1 MAARRTA
8 SLGSSF
14 RIPCTMA
21 VSMLFTSAS
30 SRCSCSTSSH
40 TYPSASS
47 VAWRRPAGAWALL
60 TLAWRLTT
68 RSGHCLCGISA
79 PAIFATTCAHVCAI
93 PATGAPEGGPG
104 RGLDPVARPGVDRE
118 PLLAHLRL
126 ARLVARVQGVLQ
138 DEAREPSRLG
148 RLLLVRELTGQAREE
163 AGEVALLRALQPRLG
178 RLARV
183 RVGALRRLQDRG
195 DVRHGVEGE
204 RRNPDETVDLA
215 IRRPSFFLARG
226 KREAGRTAPGPGE
239 RVRGVRRE
247 RAPATAA
254 VRRRG
259 RGDGG

>member
-1 MAARRTA
+1 
-8 SLGSSF
+8 
-14 RIPCTMA
+14 
-21 VSMLFTSAS
+21 MLFTSAS

-79 PAIFATTCAHVCAI
+79 PAIFATTCAHVRD
-93 PATGAPEGGPG
+93 PRDGAPEGGPG

-163 AGEVALLRALQPRLG
+163 AGEVALLRALQLRLG

-215 IRRPSFFLARG
+215 IRRPSSFLARG
-226 KREAGRTAPGPGE
+226 EARGGPNRAGPGE
-239 RVRGVRRE
+239 GVRGVRRE